1 MAHQNGTMLRVI
13 GGLKIAKALLLIAA
27 GIGMVSVGAHTLVG
41 LVHTDVGNH
50 HMNRALAKLSA
61 VSPKKI
67 HELGIGC
74 FVYAALFSVEG
85 VGLWMRKVWAEY
97 VTIVITGSFI
107 PLEVYEMVK
116 HGSWVKG
123 VVIAVNVAIVV
134 YLVLR
139 LRKDKQWPFR

>member
-1 MAHQNGTMLRVI
+1 MLRVI
-13 GGLKIAKALLLIAA
+13 GALKIAKALVLIAA
-27 GIGMVSVGAHTLVG
+27 GIGMLSVGVHTLIGQVQ
-41 LVHTDVGNH
+41 TDVGNH
-50 HMNRALAKLSA
+50 YMTKALAKLSS
-61 VSPKKI
+61 VSPKKL

-74 FVYAALFSVEG
+74 FIYAALFGVEG

-116 HGSWVKG
+116 HGSWVKA
-123 VVIAVNVAIVV
+123 VVIVVNIAIVV

-139 LRKDKQWPFR
+139 LRRDKHWPFR